1 MQQEKGRR
9 VERSVL
15 AEEAHDLGNV
25 KVIELLITSRQLGYK
40 NINSKSI
47 MNLSHISYTRDK

>member
-25 KVIELLITSRQLGYK
+25 KVIELLFTSRQLGYK
-40 NINSKSI
+40 TSTVKVS
-47 MNLSHISYTRDK
+47 